1 MQDNILNAFA
11 EQAKSFNTP
20 FTKLNSLFIENIEK
34 MTELQFKAL
43 KTYTDLGINQ
53 LKKAAEIKDADSVRA
68 YTTAQ
73 AEAATVLN
81 KKVMEDAKVFSDLAV
96 EFKNQ
101 VETIM
106 EEARTTAAKATEPK
120 PAAKKTA

>member
-20 FTKLNSLFIENIEK
+20 FTKLNSLFVENVEK
-34 MTELQFKAL
+34 ITELQFQAL

-53 LKKAAEIKDADSVRA
+53 LKKAAEIKDADSARA
-68 YTTAQ
+68 FTTAQ
-73 AEAATVLN
+73 AEAATAIN
-81 KKVMEDAKVFSDLAV
+81 KKVVEDAKVFSDLATD
-96 EFKNQ
+96 FKNQ
-101 VETIM
+101 VEAIM
-106 EEARTTAAKATEPK
+106 EEARTTATKAAEPK

>member
-20 FTKLNSLFIENIEK
+20 FTKLNSLFVENVEK
-34 MTELQFKAL
+34 ITELQFQAL

-53 LKKAAEIKDADSVRA
+53 LKKAAEIKDADSARA
-68 YTTAQ
+68 FTTAQ
-73 AEAATVLN
+73 AEAATAIN
-81 KKVMEDAKVFSDLAV
+81 KKVVEDAKVFSDLATD
-96 EFKNQ
+96 FKNQ
-101 VETIM
+101 VEAIM
-106 EEARTTAAKATEPK
+106 EEARTTATKATEPK

>member
-20 FTKLNSLFIENIEK
+20 FTKLNSLFVENIEK
-34 MTELQFKAL
+34 ITELQFQAL

-53 LKKAAEIKDADSVRA
+53 LKKAAEIKDADSARA
-68 YTTAQ
+68 FTTAQ
-73 AEAATVLN
+73 AEAATAIN
-81 KKVMEDAKVFSDLAV
+81 KKVVEDAKVFSDLATD
-96 EFKNQ
+96 FKNQ
-101 VETIM
+101 VEAIM
-106 EEARTTAAKATEPK
+106 EEARTTATKATEPK